1 MLFME
6 GFLSYLIL
14 SGTQQ
19 TQAQTSQNYCLI
31 HFCSV
36 NLFNKMR
43 IEGFDLG
50 KFAQQIFTHQTLSFL
65 ATKRDSAEFKAQTP

>member
-1 MLFME
+1 
-6 GFLSYLIL
+6 
-14 SGTQQ
+14 
-19 TQAQTSQNYCLI
+19 
-31 HFCSV
+31 
-36 NLFNKMR
+36 MR